1 MTIKFYCNKQCGL
14 GLQSPTPPPKILM
27 GVNSFDM
34 LIKSTFRQ
42 DRCILKSDKTINGKN
57 AIDDARETAWNAV
70 NSAQQTVAQAFN
82 LKVA

>member
-1 MTIKFYCNKQCGL
+1 
-14 GLQSPTPPPKILM
+14 M

-57 AIDDARETAWNAV
+57 AIDDAREAAWNAV
-70 NSAQQTVAQAFN
+70 NSAQQTVAQTFN

>member
-1 MTIKFYCNKQCGL
+1 
-14 GLQSPTPPPKILM
+14 M

-34 LIKSTFRQ
+34 LIKSIFRQ

-57 AIDDARETAWNAV
+57 AIDDAREAAWNAV
-70 NSAQQTVAQAFN
+70 NSAQQTVAQTFN